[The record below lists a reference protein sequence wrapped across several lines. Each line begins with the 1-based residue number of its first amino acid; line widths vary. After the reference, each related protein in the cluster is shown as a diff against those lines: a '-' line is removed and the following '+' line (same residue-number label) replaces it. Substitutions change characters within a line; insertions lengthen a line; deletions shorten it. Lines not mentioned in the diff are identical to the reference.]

1 MTTSN
6 PSWSAPRKATLAA
19 SSAALLLILVKT
31 AVGLSTGTVMVL
43 ASAVDSLLD
52 FMVSAFN
59 AYAVRTSEKPSDEV
73 YNYGRGKIDG
83 VASLLEGLFIL
94 ASALYILR
102 AAVLK
107 FFSPSIDISLQHL
120 NYALMAMAFSLVV
133 TFVLVAF
140 LKKMSA
146 QSGNLIVKADT
157 AHYQVDLLSNG
168 GILVALLVIR
178 YTHWNWVDPLIAV
191 GVSLFVA
198 KASLPLLRQGL
209 DMLLDRALEESLV
222 EKIRQIAATHNN
234 QVNGVHELKTRRAGS
249 TNFVEFHLV
258 FDEDITLREA
268 HHIADEIEM
277 RIRKLENSQWILNI
291 HLDPV
296 DDSFRDIK
304 LAKTKT

>member
-1 MTTSN
+1 MFFPFAFDSYVDFPRPMPIPN
-6 PSWSAPRKATLAA
+6 PPWSAPRKATLAA
-19 SSAALLLILVKT
+19 SSAALLLILVKA

-59 AYAVRTSEKPSDEV
+59 GYAVRTSEKPSDEV

-102 AAVLK
+102 EAILK
-107 FFSPSIDISLQHL
+107 FFSEALVISHQHL
-120 NYALMAMAFSLVV
+120 NYAMAAMAFSLVV
-133 TFVLVAF
+133 TFALVLF

-146 QSGNLIVKADT
+146 ISGNLIVKADT

-168 GILVALLVIR
+168 GILIALLVIR
-178 YTHWNWVDPLIAV
+178 FTNWNWVDPIIAV

-198 KASLPLLRQGL
+198 KASIPLLRQGL

-222 EKIRQIAATHNN
+222 ENIRQI
-234 QVNGVHELKTRRAGS
+234 
-249 TNFVEFHLV
+249 VEFHLV
-258 FDEDITLREA
+258 FDENIKLREA
-268 HHIADEIEM
+268 HHISDEIEM
-277 RIRKLENSQWILNI
+277 RIRNLEKCQWILNI

>member
-1 MTTSN
+1 
-6 PSWSAPRKATLAA
+6 
-19 SSAALLLILVKT
+19 
-31 AVGLSTGTVMVL
+31 
-43 ASAVDSLLD
+43 VDSLLD

-59 AYAVRTSEKPSDEV
+59 GYAVRTSEKPSDEV

-102 AAVLK
+102 EAILK
-107 FFSPSIDISLQHL
+107 FFSEALVISHQHL
-120 NYALMAMAFSLVV
+120 NYAMAAMAFSLVV
-133 TFVLVAF
+133 TFALVLF

-146 QSGNLIVKADT
+146 ISGNLIVKADT

-168 GILVALLVIR
+168 GILIALLVIR
-178 YTHWNWVDPLIAV
+178 FTNWNWVDPIIAV

-198 KASLPLLRQGL
+198 KASIPLLRQGL

-222 EKIRQIAATHNN
+222 ENIRQIAESHNSK
-234 QVNGVHELKTRRAGS
+234 VNGVHELKTRRAGS

-258 FDEDITLREA
+258 FDENIKLREA
-268 HHIADEIEM
+268 HHISDEIEM
-277 RIRKLENSQWILNI
+277 RIRNLEKCQWILNI